1 MSITSLEGWVR
12 TIHGTDGFLSLV
24 LGPSGVS
31 EPKQDLI
38 SLVLCP
44 TGVMEPKQ
52 DWISLVLCPTGVMEP
67 KHD

>member
-44 TGVMEPKQ
+44 TGVMEPK
-52 DWISLVLCPTGVMEP
+52 
-67 KHD
+67 HD